1 MRPQIAQ
8 SPLKTRH
15 GEFALHVFSWSP
27 NEQDNVLALVSDFA
41 GRIPIVRIQSACYT
55 GEIFDSLDCDCH
67 WQLETSLS
75 LIQEK
80 GGIFVYMLCDGRGA
94 GLLTKIR
101 GMRITAEEG
110 LDTADAYT
118 KLGSPLD
125 PREYDRAAYVLRHFS
140 VEECVLLTNNARKI
154 KGLESN
160 GLRVTRRRL
169 ESRATPENRAYL
181 HAKAR
186 KLGHLF
192 EQFEPKA

>member
-8 SPLKTRH
+8 SPLKTRY
-15 GEFALHVFSWSP
+15 GEFALHVFAWSP
-27 NEQDNVLALVSDFA
+27 NEQDNVLVLVSDFT

-55 GEIFDSLDCDCH
+55 GEIFESLGCDCH
-67 WQLETSLS
+67 WQLETSFAH
-75 LIQEK
+75 IQAE
-80 GGIFVYMLCDGRGA
+80 GGIFIYMLCDGRGA

-110 LDTADAYT
+110 LDTADAYK
-118 KLGSPLD
+118 KLGSP
-125 PREYDRAAYVLRHFS
+125 REYERAAYVLKHFG

-154 KGLESN
+154 SGLESN

-181 HAKAR
+181 HAKAS

-192 EQFEPKA
+192 EQFGSES